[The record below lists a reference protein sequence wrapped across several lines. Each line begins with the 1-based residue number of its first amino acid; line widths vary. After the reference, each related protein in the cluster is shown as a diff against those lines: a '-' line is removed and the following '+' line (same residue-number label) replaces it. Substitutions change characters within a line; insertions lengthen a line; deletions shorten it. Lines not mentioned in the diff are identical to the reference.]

1 MPIPSMGDFLLPC
14 LRLLA
19 QKARNARDCL
29 PNLQQ
34 EFGLSDDDMD
44 EVVPSGTRTRVFDRA
59 DWAIFHLMKAG
70 LVDRPARGVY
80 VASEDGRAWLASGK
94 PLDWQIIKTL
104 PTYQAAMAETGG
116 KRTGDVG
123 KEIPLGVAIDG
134 ASETPE
140 DMIQRAQKEMEAALA
155 ENLRQ
160 RLFEMHPIRFE
171 RLILD
176 LLKAMGYGAGTFG
189 THQMTKTSGDGG
201 IDGIIHEDALG
212 LDAVY
217 IQAKRYQAET
227 KVGRPAIQ
235 QFIGSL
241 TGEGATK
248 GVFVTT
254 SDFSAEAHG
263 YLAKVQHRVK
273 LIGGRE
279 LARLMIR
286 HGVGVRDRVS
296 YVIRSV
302 DEDYFADPE
311 G

>member
-1 MPIPSMGDFLLPC
+1 MI
-14 LRLLA
+14 
-19 QKARNARDCL
+19 
-29 PNLQQ
+29 
-34 EFGLSDDDMD
+34 E
-44 EVVPSGTRTRVFDRA
+44 RA
-59 DWAIFHLMKAG
+59 A
-70 LVDRPARGVY
+70 
-80 VASEDGRAWLASGK
+80 
-94 PLDWQIIKTL
+94 
-104 PTYQAAMAETGG
+104 
-116 KRTGDVG
+116 
-123 KEIPLGVAIDG
+123 KEA
-134 ASETPE
+134 
-140 DMIQRAQKEMEAALA
+140 EAALA
-155 ENLRQ
+155 EDLLQ
-160 RLFEMHPIRFE
+160 RLYSMHPVRFE

-176 LLKAMGYGAGTFG
+176 LLKAMGYGSGTFG
-189 THQMTKTSGDGG
+189 KHEMTKTSGDGG

-254 SDFSAEAHG
+254 SDFSAEARG
-263 YLAKVQHRVK
+263 YLSKVQHRVV

-286 HGVGVRDRVS
+286 HGVGVRDRIS
-296 YVIRSV
+296 YIIRSV